1 MTITTSWTVEL
12 KRHGETIDVSSRT
25 MGATIQ
31 QSAPVGSTGSGTAS
45 VQLDNSDGALTP
57 FNGGTYAA
65 VNFYEWSLQITARVT
80 DGAAIQTR
88 PVYHGII
95 NDFDLVDDGRTST
108 VTLSAV
114 DALTLASVSKVEFL
128 NLDPAVYFF
137 RGQIAID
144 YLLNGYETGG
154 VTVFE
159 PVDVPLLGADS
170 SDYFVIGSDVQEID
184 PVVEFFDFDGYTIGD
199 FLNSSLLPTN
209 PMVIVPTRINFVTSG
224 GAPVTQFQVKLF
236 DGSKCPSSLFRKTFV
251 LADDPATTEL
261 PFSLIDRGYNM
272 ESLVNSTQM
281 KRNNPTQIG
290 GAATEEKSFTSTAS
304 LESFGRRNI
313 DYSTLA
319 IRWDDTTANF
329 GVLEPGAQQTA
340 ERWGNMYDTPRF
352 LTREVT
358 VSAKQVEGL
367 ANDAALT
374 MWSDLLD
381 TDFGIWHTAKVRYS
395 PTGGSERTDRV
406 VLSSRTISISPE
418 DCVVV
423 YRCLPM
429 QDNMN
434 FILDDSDL
442 GKLGGGTDAY
452 DESGYTYD
460 EPVGYEGLLAEGNR
474 IY

>member
-1 MTITTSWTVEL
+1 MSLTTSWTVEL
-12 KRHGETIDVSSRT
+12 KRHGETIDVTSRT
-25 MGATIQ
+25 MGANIQ
-31 QSAPVGSTGSGTAS
+31 QSAVVGATGSGSAS
-45 VQLDNSDGALTP
+45 VQLDNSDGAFTP
-57 FNGGTYAA
+57 LNGGTYSDLNA
-65 VNFYEWSLQITARVT
+65 YTYSLHITASVT
-80 DGAAIQTR
+80 DGTATQVR

-108 VTLSAV
+108 VTMSAV

-137 RGQIAID
+137 RGQVAID

-159 PVDVPLLGADS
+159 PVDVPLLGAGS
-170 SDYFVIGSDVQEID
+170 SDFFLIGSDVQEID
-184 PVVEFFDFDGYTIGD
+184 PVVEFYDYDGYTVGD
-199 FLNSSLLPTN
+199 FLNSSLLPIS

-224 GAPVTQFQVKLF
+224 GAPVTQFQVKIF
-236 DGSKCPSSLFRKTFV
+236 DGSKCPSAVFRKTFV

-281 KRNNPTQIG
+281 KRNNPTQFG
-290 GAATEEKSFTSTAS
+290 GAATEEKSFTSV
-304 LESFGRRNI
+304 ESVDQFGRRNI
-313 DYSTLA
+313 DFSTLA
-319 IRWDDTTANF
+319 IRWDDTTENF

-367 ANDAALT
+367 ADDAALT
-374 MWSDLLD
+374 MWADLLD
-381 TDFGIWHTAKVRYS
+381 TDYGIWHTARVRYS

-406 VLSSRTISISPE
+406 VLSSRSLSITPE
-418 DCVVV
+418 DCVIV
-423 YRCLPM
+423 YQCLPM

-434 FILDDSDL
+434 FILGDSDL
-442 GKLGGGTDAY
+442 GKLGGTLDVY
-452 DESGYTYD
+452 DDSDYTYD
-460 EPVGYEGLLAEGNR
+460 ELFGYDGHPVEGNR
-474 IY
+474 LY